1 MTETGIGQRR
11 RPAESH
17 GLDRLRA
24 AFAQPDDAPHP
35 DDCPALAEIWEGVHG
50 KLLPERLRE
59 VVEHMATCSPCAEA
73 WRLALLMERPA
84 AAEQIDEQAA
94 EQAAAEDAAADRW
107 ARRPRWRLYAA
118 LATAAAAAFA
128 VVLGVHDFRSG
139 QPPPVIAQR
148 GGTADQATATRWL
161 TPSGAVLPRDRAQLR
176 WSGVPGATYDLTVDL
191 EDESGAAK
199 PRAIAALQGLKVTE
213 YTVPMP
219 DLAPVPAG
227 AHLYATLTAHLPD
240 GGSDSISRKLRLR

>member
-1 MTETGIGQRR
+1 MTETGIGWRR

-24 AFAQPDDAPHP
+24 AFPQPDDASHP
-35 DDCPALAEIWEGVHG
+35 DHCPALAEIWDGVHG

-84 AAEQIDEQAA
+84 AAEPIDEHAA
-94 EQAAAEDAAADRW
+94 AQTAAEDGAADRW
-107 ARRPRWRLYAA
+107 VRRPRWRLYAA
-118 LATAAAAAFA
+118 LAAAAAAAFA
-128 VVLGVHDFRSG
+128 VVLGVHDFRGG
-139 QPPPVIAQR
+139 QPPQVIAQR
-148 GGTADQATATRWL
+148 GGTAGQATATRWL
-161 TPSGAVLPRDRAQLR
+161 MPSEAVLPRDSAQLR

-199 PRAIAALQGLKVTE
+199 PKAIAALQGLKVTE
-213 YTVPMP
+213 YTVPVP
-219 DLAPVPAG
+219 DLAQVPAG
-227 AHLYATLTAHLPD
+227 APLGAKLTAHLPD
-240 GGSDSISRKLRLR
+240 GSSETLVGTFRLR